1 MPLQSNTAKLNIL
14 IIVNSDS
21 FEYFNSL
28 FTATRY
34 FYEDPLVNKVALLD
48 LQHNPTFFSDFDDFG
63 TQVKVIHPDAHYSFE
78 TFKNYDVYDA
88 DVTEFDGVL
97 MRMNVTTGYDLKAL
111 SQKLKNIFS
120 VPFINDLDGMLEFGS
135 KGKLAEMQNTLTD
148 DGVCYIPET
157 RNCATA
163 KEVHDFRR
171 TVDEDI
177 VIKSF
182 YGYGGKEVFLMLHDG
197 FGDFADDMEL
207 DAFIQNVGGEVCVQ
221 KFIKTDRVIDDRVIL
236 LFDPETQTMK
246 APCIMRRS
254 APEGMWRA
262 NVTQGATMTFCGVD
276 ERHVKIANL
285 LGAELIR
292 AGIYLA
298 GVDVLYDQEN
308 VDAQG
313 RALPKITEVNVRNV
327 GGLINISE
335 WAGIDYTRQFT
346 DGVCYLF
353 RNKKPAIF

>member
-1 MPLQSNTAKLNIL
+1 MPLSKNIEKLNIL

-48 LQHNPTFFSDFDDFG
+48 LQHNPRFFSDFDDLS
-63 TQVKVIHPDAHYSFE
+63 TQVKVIHPDAGYSFE
-78 TFKNYDVYDA
+78 TFNNYGVHDA
-88 DVTEFDGVL
+88 DVTDFDGVL

-111 SQKLKNIFS
+111 SQKLKKIFS

-135 KGKLAEMQNTLTD
+135 KGKLAEMQKSLTD
-148 DGVCYIPET
+148 NGVCYIPET
-157 RNCATA
+157 RNCRTA
-163 KEVHDFRR
+163 QEVHDFRR
-171 TVDEDI
+171 EVDEDI

-182 YGYGGKEVFLMLHDG
+182 YGYGGKEVFLMSYDG
-197 FGDFADDMEL
+197 FGDFDDDAAL
-207 DAFIQNVGGEVCVQ
+207 DDFIQKVGGQVCVQ
-221 KFIKTDRVIDDRVIL
+221 KFVKTDSVIDDRVIL
-236 LFDPETQTMK
+236 LFDPKTQTMK
-246 APCIMRRS
+246 APCIMRRT
-254 APEGMWRA
+254 AQPGMWRA
-262 NVTQGATMTFCGVD
+262 NATQGATLSFCDVD
-276 ERHVKIANL
+276 ERHIKIADL
-285 LGAELIR
+285 LGAELIA

-308 VDAQG
+308 LDAQG

-346 DGVCYLF
+346 DGICYLL
-353 RNKKPAIF
+353 RDKKTA